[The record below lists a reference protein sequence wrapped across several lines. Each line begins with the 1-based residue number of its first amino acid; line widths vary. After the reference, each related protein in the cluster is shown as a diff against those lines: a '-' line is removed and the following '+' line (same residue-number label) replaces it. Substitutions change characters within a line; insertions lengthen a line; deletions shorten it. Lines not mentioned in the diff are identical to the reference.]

1 MMPVFAVSGMEQ
13 FLAEA
18 GENGWSVL
26 GTVGSER
33 VREKEQDTRKHR
45 RGDEEEGKGL
55 KKPVLDCHEYTAEG
69 PTIVVLGKK
78 AGIDN
83 DSYIPNRK
91 FFLYDMSDS
100 SLLYHNTVE
109 QW

>member
-55 KKPVLDCHEYTAEG
+55 KKPVLDCHEYSAEG
-69 PTIVVLGKK
+69 PTLVVLGKI

-83 DSYIPNRK
+83 DSYIQK
-91 FFLYDMSDS
+91 SES
-100 SLLYHNTVE
+100 SFYMI
-109 QW
+109 